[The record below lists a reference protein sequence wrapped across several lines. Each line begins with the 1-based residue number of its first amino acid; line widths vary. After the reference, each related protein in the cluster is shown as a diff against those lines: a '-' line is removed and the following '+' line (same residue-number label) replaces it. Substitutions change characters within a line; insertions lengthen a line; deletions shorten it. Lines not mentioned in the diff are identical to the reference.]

1 MKMSKESKLN
11 DGEIYCDLLLMIAD
25 VEDINTIDIT
35 ETSDIPTALDRL
47 RLGIKYKM
55 MDLDATRRE
64 RECLKGLLDDEK
76 GKR

>member
-35 ETSDIPTALDRL
+35 NTSGIPTALDRL
-47 RLGIKYKM
+47 RIGIKYKM
-55 MDLDATRRE
+55 FDLDATRRE
-64 RECLKGLLDDEK
+64 REYLKKLLEDNGNK
-76 GKR
+76 T

>member
-1 MKMSKESKLN
+1 MKMSKKSRLN

-47 RLGIKYKM
+47 RLDIKYKM
-55 MDLDATRRE
+55 LDLEATRRE
-64 RECLKGLLDDEK
+64 REYLRSLLDDRK
-76 GKR
+76 G